1 MKSKLPTGP
10 LLTGDVSPSPLDPS
24 DNGLKVMHYANK
36 QPCYK
41 NANKCSN
48 ISASAYLPRDPTA
61 LSECRV
67 HLAFSAKPRIINF
80 RVRKAN

>member
-41 NANKCSN
+41 NANNAQIYPQVLTYPEILLHCLN
-48 ISASAYLPRDPTA
+48 AECISHSV
-61 LSECRV
+61 LSQG
-67 HLAFSAKPRIINF
+67 
-80 RVRKAN
+80 